1 MASGAAVRAIPR
13 ERLVQESFLEA
24 AEQAPDHLI
33 YLLLNVGDADT
44 QLFLLPARSDGT
56 RRALVVDVGTA
67 KKLPKLL
74 EALSSTPI
82 LPPCQDLFPVVVGS
96 HPHDD
101 HIGGMPQFLDLFGDL
116 VSEYW
121 DPGFYHPTPA
131 YIETMRALEAHPRI
145 QQMQPTSGT
154 TRYLEQ
160 VKLTVLSPGI
170 ELRSRFDTYG
180 TTINDASIALKI
192 DFPSN
197 RVVQVGKNRKYLRTR
212 DPWSILLGADAQTT
226 SWAKVVLDFPQ
237 LHASERRSIYSELR
251 EAMGSD
257 VLRAQIFKVPHHAS
271 KHGVNLELVERI
283 APRYALISCTGGGG
297 RYSFPHTLAIEAIR
311 EGLHPSTGSGED
323 HESDVD
329 LGIFYTCDVGS
340 RRVPLGSMAM
350 LIPPKRGAKLRMWR
364 FRDEP
369 DEPIEL
375 ERAVG
380 LNLGGG

>member
-1 MASGAAVRAIPR
+1 MPSAPSVKPIARD
-13 ERLVQESFLEA
+13 RLTEESFLAA
-24 AEQAPDHLI
+24 AEKAPDHLI
-33 YLLLNVGDADT
+33 YMLLNVGDADT
-44 QLFLLPARSDGT
+44 QLFLLPARDDGT
-56 RRALVVDVGTA
+56 RRAIVVDVGTT
-67 KKLPKLL
+67 KKLPRLL
-74 EALSSTPI
+74 EALSGTPI
-82 LPPCQDLFPVVVGS
+82 LPPCDDLFAVVVGS

-101 HIGGMPQFLDLFGDL
+101 HIGGMPEFLDLYGDL

-131 YIETMRALEAHPRI
+131 FIETMRALEANPRI

-154 TRYLEQ
+154 TRYVEK
-160 VKLTVLSPGI
+160 VKLTVLSPGM

-197 RVVQVGKNRKYLRTR
+197 RVVQKGRNRGYLRTR

-226 SWAKVVLDFPQ
+226 SWAKIVLDFPQ
-237 LHASERRSIYSELR
+237 LHNAGRRPIYSELR

-297 RYSFPHTLAIEAIR
+297 RYSFPHSLAVEAIR
-311 EGLHPSTGSGED
+311 EGLHPTTTAQID
-323 HESDVD
+323 HQADVE

-340 RRVPLGSMAM
+340 RRGALGSMAM
-350 LIPPKRGAKLRMWR
+350 LIPPKMGSKVRMWR
-364 FRDEP
+364 FRDESG
-369 DEPIEL
+369 ERIEL
-375 ERAVG
+375 DRAIG
-380 LNLGGG
+380 LRLGAR